1 MTTRPTAH
9 PGEPER
15 PAKPPVNRALERHPR
30 PLGGDPARNL
40 RPLVSLSDMVL
51 NNQTAESHQ
60 LTIKKK
66 PKWLRAKVPGGEGY
80 RTTKTNIEKNRL
92 NTVCEE
98 AACPNLG
105 ECWARGVAT
114 IMILG
119 DTCTR
124 ACGFCNVK
132 TGKPTT
138 TDWDEPERV
147 AESLA
152 GLGLRYVVITSVD
165 RDDMPDGGSKI
176 WADTIRRVKPAVV
189 LMDVRMPG
197 LDGIKAAQLSSGPQ
211 SDAKIILMSGY
222 ADQIKRASE
231 EEELDVFAV
240 IDKPL
245 ALRVLVRF
253 ILAALH
259 DKT

>member
-1 MTTRPTAH
+1 MTDF
-9 PGEPER
+9 G
-15 PAKPPVNRALERHPR
+15 
-30 PLGGDPARNL
+30 NL
-40 RPLVSLSDMVL
+40 RSIEVSTDNRPKILIVDDDREQAEQIGTFLSKFGMSVL
-51 NNQTAESHQ
+51 LEDN
-60 LTIKKK
+60 
-66 PKWLRAKVPGGEGY
+66 GF
-80 RTTKTNIEKNRL
+80 
-92 NTVCEE
+92 
-98 AACPNLG
+98 AAVN
-105 ECWARGVAT
+105 
-114 IMILG
+114 
-119 DTCTR
+119 
-124 ACGFCNVK
+124 
-132 TGKPTT
+132 
-138 TDWDEPERV
+138 
-147 AESLA
+147 
-152 GLGLRYVVITSVD
+152 
-165 RDDMPDGGSKI
+165 
-176 WADTIRRVKPAVV
+176 TIRRVKPAVV